1 MENVKFTLP
10 MLRLYRGITQEEL
23 AKKIGVSTLSIL
35 RWERDDLE
43 GTRVKDIKK
52 LCKALGV
59 TPNDIIHLD
68 D

>member
-35 RWERDDLE
+35 RWERDNLE

-52 LCKALGV
+52 LCEVLGV

>member
-1 MENVKFTLP
+1 MEDVKFTLP

-23 AKKIGVSTLSIL
+23 AETVGVTKLTIG
-35 RWERDDLE
+35 RWERENLE
-43 GTRVKDIKK
+43 GTRVKDIKN